1 MAKKTNPKSG
11 SPKAKAKAREKDR
24 VFTLDDFRKLER
36 RANELERIARDS
48 ERRLWA
54 SNIMLGALIRQSGGT
69 VDLHREHVV
78 AMQSERS
85 TWEVRQTHDYD
96 TGIHRLSVHIPEPQG
111 AAPEAPESLPEAAPP
126 T

>member
-11 SPKAKAKAREKDR
+11 SRPKGTVREKGR
-24 VFTLDDFRKLER
+24 VITADDFRKLER
-36 RANELERIARDS
+36 RAAELERFARDS

-96 TGIHRLSVHIPEPQG
+96 TGIHRLSVHIPEPQE
-111 AAPEAPESLPEAAPP
+111 AAPAPAGAPEEAAPP